1 MESIKILGKAT
12 IKQIVDD
19 QYKMRAVAELQAAA
33 DKVDEELAKFDKD
46 MSKTMTELTL
56 KGHPQIEQLRRQ
68 FNMEREKISI
78 YKEQL
83 AQSIKGIADLPLGSK
98 VDAGEANFIQELK
111 IGDNFA
117 LTNCEIIVEGDTV
130 VAINSVE

>member
-1 MESIKILGKAT
+1 MDSIKILGKAT

-19 QYKMRAVAELQAAA
+19 SYKMKAVAELQAAA
-33 DKVDEELAKFDKD
+33 DKVNEELEKFDKD

-56 KGHPQIEQLRRQ
+56 KGHPQVEQIRRQ
-68 FNMEREKISI
+68 LNMEREKISI

-111 IGDNFA
+111 IGDNFH

-130 VAINSVE
+130 VAINSIE